1 MSKNNFSSK
10 VRIALFKGMEAIGT
24 SASNLASNAKLKVNE
39 INLETRRREILTDF
53 SLQAFDLWQNGTQL
67 PEPLDALFQELSE
80 IEARLSV
87 LRAQKYGKVAAEN
100 AAQDQAASPD
110 PPADE
115 VKEPV
120 ECSVETDESEPQ
132 EPVQCS
138 LQTDGP
144 DTAEPGDSVTEAQPA
159 ETETPAEPAAESDE
173 AAPSEAAETQAAE
186 AAPTADESEP
196 RG

>member
-1 MSKNNFSSK
+1 MSKNSFSSK

-53 SLQAFDLWQNGTQL
+53 SLQAFELWQNGTQL

-100 AAQDQAASPD
+100 AAQDQAASPEA
-110 PPADE
+110 PADE
-115 VKEPV
+115 AKEPV
-120 ECSVETDESEPQ
+120 ECSVETDESEPL

-138 LQTDGP
+138 LQTDGA
-144 DTAEPGDSVTEAQPA
+144 DAAEPEGSATEGQPA
-159 ETETPAEPAAESDE
+159 ETETPAEPSHENEDAAS
-173 AAPSEAAETQAAE
+173 AE
-186 AAPTADESEP
+186 AQATETGPATDENEP
-196 RG
+196 RE